1 VAYRERERKRLAIID
16 AGDITS
22 VLTLKRR
29 R

>member
-16 AGDITS
+16 ASYVAS
-22 VLTLKRR
+22 VLTIERR